1 VIRTHLYPPVFA
13 FIALFFNGELNCA
26 AQSVLSSGTW
36 HKLSVDK
43 PGIYKI
49 SRDLFKKMGFNPAS
63 TDPRKIR
70 IYGNEGGM
78 LPQENDA
85 ARPQDLQ
92 ELAIRIEG
100 EGDGAFDKD
109 DFILF
114 YAEGPDRIS
123 YDQTRQIFQYE
134 NNLYSDENFYFITVT
149 ESQGKRIQPAQTLS
163 GGEKIDQYVD
173 YFFHELEEHNEL
185 HSGRDWF
192 GEKLDGSTDVTFN
205 IPLRD
210 IVAGSEIKIASQ
222 VMGQSYLATSFKLL
236 LNDVVVGQ
244 HPVSSIPSGVYSNKG
259 DKKRDT
265 FLIAESS
272 VAAAQRTEQ
281 QLRYQFVKSGSFS
294 QGYLDWFLMTCVRQL
309 KLISNQA
316 IFTAPQSLQQEV
328 SQYEVGVSTDK
339 FEIWNITNVS
349 APESVSATF
358 NNGVATFSASSTELH
373 NYIIFNDQ
381 PFVPKL
387 AGAVVNQNLHGLTT
401 PNLLIVSHNLFYDE
415 ALRLA
420 QHRSSYSGWTVHVVT
435 TDQVFNEFSS
445 GRQDISAIRDFTKY
459 LYDQSPSVMKG
470 ILLFGRGSY
479 DYKNR
484 VNDNTNFVPTYQSRN
499 SLHPLQTY
507 ASDDYFGFLEDTEGK
522 WSESPVVNHSL
533 DIGVGRLPVTT
544 VEDASNVVDKII
556 EYEEKKST
564 HSPWRKK
571 IVFVADDGNSED
583 GFNSLHQEQA
593 DAIATQIEQAVDG
606 IDTKKLF
613 MGTYD
618 KILKPNGESVP
629 QMEDDLVRAFNDG
642 VLVINFTGHG
652 SEKLWTDE
660 RILSEAVITELENDI
675 YPFLITAT
683 CEFGRNDDPFQTS
696 SAELSVL
703 QKQGGAIGIVTTT
716 RPVNAFPNFSLNQA
730 FYQALFMRDGNQFN
744 TLGEVFL
751 NTKNGSFSGVSNR
764 NFMLLADPSMTLA
777 LPPNK
782 VIPTSIKTVNGS
794 DTLKALSTVV
804 LKAEIT
810 NASDEKLTAYNGI
823 GEVVIFDKQ
832 TDFRTIGRNDPA
844 FEYTSW
850 HNVLFRGKTTI
861 KNGDLEMQFMLPK
874 NISYTIGE
882 AKLSIYASADD
893 ANDHAMGSTINL
905 KIGGT
910 EDDFDP
916 DSQPPAIQAFIGD
929 TTFINGGITKPDTD
943 LIVKLSDNSGINISE
958 YGLGNS
964 LIAVLDNDIQTF
976 VLNDYYVANT
986 DDYTSGV
993 ANFPL
998 RNLEPG
1004 RHTMTIKAWDIYNNP
1019 SKATINFIVTDGE
1032 QIQIEEFGNF
1042 PNPVTDKT
1050 TLYFKHNSS
1059 GDDLEAQVFI
1069 YSLTGHRLFD
1079 QKIELLNSPYQADL
1093 LVIDNTEKKLPAG
1106 LYVVRMVVR
1115 SLTNGSKNEQVTKLI
1130 ILN

>member
-1 VIRTHLYPPVFA
+1 VIRTKSFQLICFV
-13 FIALFFNGELNCA
+13 ITLSICSRLECT

-43 PGIYKI
+43 PGVYKI
-49 SRDLFKKMGFNPAS
+49 SRDLFKKMGFNPTS
-63 TDPRKIR
+63 TDPRKIH
-70 IYGNEGGM
+70 IYGNPGGM
-78 LPQENDA
+78 LPQENDL
-85 ARPQDLQ
+85 ARPNDLQ

-100 EGDGAFDKD
+100 EADGKFDKD

-114 YAEGPDRIS
+114 YGEGPDHILF
-123 YDQTRQIFQYE
+123 DATKDIFEYE
-134 NNLYSDENFYFITVT
+134 NNLYSDENFYFITVSDS
-149 ESQGKRIQPAQTLS
+149 EGKRIQTATALS
-163 GGEKIDQYVD
+163 GGQKVDQYND

-192 GEKLDGSTDVTFN
+192 GEKLDGSSDVIFNLPLTDV
-205 IPLRD
+205 
-210 IVAGSEIKIASQ
+210 VAGSEIKIASQ
-222 VMGQSYLATSFKLL
+222 VLGQSYLSTNFNVL
-236 LNDVVVGQ
+236 LNDLVVGE
-244 HPVSSIPSGVYSNKG
+244 HPVSAIPSGVYSNKG

-265 FLIAESS
+265 FLIAESA
-272 VAAAQRTEQ
+272 VGAAQRAEQ
-281 QLRYQFVKSGSFS
+281 QIKYQFAKSGSFS
-294 QGYLDWFLMTCVRQL
+294 QGYLDWFLVSCVRQL
-309 KLISNQA
+309 KLVTNQT
-316 IFTAPQSLQQEV
+316 IFTSAQSLQYGV
-328 SQYEVGVSTDK
+328 SQYEIGVSSDK
-339 FEIWNITNVS
+339 FEIWDITD
-349 APESVSATF
+349 AATAQLVNPAF
-358 NNGVATFSASSTELH
+358 SNGIATFSAASTELS
-373 NYIIFNDQ
+373 NYIIFNNDHL
-381 PFVPKL
+381 VPKL
-387 AGAVVNQNLHGLTT
+387 AGAVANQNLHALST
-401 PNLLIVSHNLFYDE
+401 PNLLIVSHALFYDD

-420 QHRSSYSGWTVHVVT
+420 QHRSSYSGLTVHVVT

-459 LYDQSPSVMKG
+459 LYDQSPSTLKS

-484 VNDNTNFVPTYQSRN
+484 VNDNTNFVPTYQARN

-507 ASDDYFGFLEDTEGK
+507 ASDDYFGFLEDSEGK

-533 DIGVGRLPVTT
+533 DIGVGRLPVTS
-544 VEDASNVVDKII
+544 VEAAKNVVDKII
-556 EYEEKKST
+556 EYEEKKT
-564 HSPWRKK
+564 VHSAWRKK
-571 IVFVADDGNSED
+571 VVFVADDGNSED

-593 DAIATQIEQAVDG
+593 DAIATQIEQAINGV
-606 IDTKKLF
+606 DTKKLF

-618 KILKPNGESVP
+618 KLLKPNGESVP
-629 QMEDDLVRAFNDG
+629 EMEDDLVRAFNDG
-642 VLVINFTGHG
+642 ALIINFTGHG

-660 RILSEAVITELENDI
+660 RILSEPIITELENEI

-696 SAELSVL
+696 SAELSVI

-730 FYQALFMRDGNQFN
+730 FYEALFIRNGNEF
-744 TLGEVFL
+744 TPLGQVFR
-751 NTKNGSFSGVSNR
+751 NTKNESFSGVSNR

-782 VIPTSIKTVNGS
+782 IIPTSVKTVNGS

-804 LKAEIT
+804 LKAEVK
-810 NASDEKLTAYNGI
+810 NAADQKLTTYNGI
-823 GEVVIFDKQ
+823 GEITVFDKQ
-832 TDFRTIGRNDPA
+832 SEFRTIGRNDPA
-844 FEYTSW
+844 FEFSSW
-850 HNVLFRGKTTI
+850 HNVLFRGKATI
-861 KNGDLEMQFMLPK
+861 ENGELEMRFMLPK
-874 NISYTIGE
+874 NISYIIGE
-882 AKLSIYASADD
+882 ARLSIYASSDID
-893 ANDHAMGSTINL
+893 DHAMGSTTDL

-916 DSQPPAIQAFIGD
+916 DSQPPKIEAFIGD

-943 LIVKLSDNSGINISE
+943 LIVKLSDNNGINISE

-964 LIAVLDNDIQTF
+964 LIAVLDNDVQSF

-986 DDYTSGV
+986 DDHTSGV
-993 ANFPL
+993 VTFPL
-998 RNLEPG
+998 RNLTVG
-1004 RHTMTIKAWDIYNNP
+1004 KHTMTIKAWDVYNNP
-1019 SKATINFIVTDGE
+1019 SKTTVDFIVTDGS

-1042 PNPVTDKT
+1042 PNPVVDKT
-1050 TLYFKHNSS
+1050 TLYFNHNSS

-1069 YSLTGHRLFD
+1069 YNLTGHLLFN
-1079 QKIELLNSPYQADL
+1079 QKVQLFNSPYQAEL

-1106 LYVVRMVVR
+1106 LYVARMVVR